1 MKVLLR
7 GREPESRTPKPKCQT
22 KGSQSLDA
30 PQDKDSMETTKILL
44 DLFEDI
50 LLKPTDIDP
59 YNPKM
64 EPSKV
69 GS

>member
-1 MKVLLR
+1 
-7 GREPESRTPKPKCQT
+7 
-22 KGSQSLDA
+22 
-30 PQDKDSMETTKILL
+30 METTKILL